1 MLRYRRVLN
10 GGIQKNRKW
19 ERGFNMENVCVK
31 CQVEFKDEDEVVL
44 DILNKL
50 THEGCYDGNPGF
62 VTTNGNF
69 KDVFEG
75 YAHLVD

>member
-1 MLRYRRVLN
+1 MLKYRRILN
-10 GGIQKNRKW
+10 GGIQKNCNW
-19 ERGFNMENVCVK
+19 ERGFKMESVCAK
-31 CQVEFKDEDEVVL
+31 CQVELKDEDQVVL

-62 VTTNGNF
+62 VTTTGSF

-75 YAHLVD
+75 YANLVD